1 MDSPIYESIENI
13 RRLIG
18 EAGNN
23 LFNALQ
29 QDDVDLKSL
38 CSAMVELNSLK
49 KDIGYIHDE
58 SNTRFAEKMEDS
70 VIFLED
76 GTEIERKQ
84 GADRKAWNH
93 KGLAVEVAAK
103 ISQLAINMD
112 TGEITLTPD
121 EMMVKMFDY
130 AAPSY
135 WRVGELGKLG
145 VNVDNYC
152 EKSEGKTS
160 IVIKKGKL

>member
-18 EAGNN
+18 EVGNN

-29 QDDVDLKSL
+29 QDDVDL